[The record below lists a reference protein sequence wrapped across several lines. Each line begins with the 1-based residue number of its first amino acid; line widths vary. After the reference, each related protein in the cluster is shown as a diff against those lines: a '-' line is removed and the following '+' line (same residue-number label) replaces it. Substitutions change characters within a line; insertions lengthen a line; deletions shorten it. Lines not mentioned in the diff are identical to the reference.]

1 MQKKKLKIYALWGRG
16 RGNCIIKLMFQIYPQ
31 LFVIRRRLIKRE
43 CAVTVIQKYWRG
55 YRSRGGLKEKWVELT
70 KQLGVIRERL
80 DKATATAEPKDRLRA
95 RPSSAIDF
103 LFSIRDVAELICAV
117 KTLDI
122 ETRLSEDCCKKLSH
136 DENKPLAQLMNLIN
150 RMNRSVPHMEVRLN
164 Y

>member
-43 CAVTVIQKYWRG
+43 CAVTVIQKYWWG
-55 YRSRGGLKEKWVELT
+55 YRSKVVLKEKWVE
-70 KQLGVIRERL
+70 
-80 DKATATAEPKDRLRA
+80 PKDRLGA
-95 RPSSAIDF
+95 RTSSATDF

-122 ETRLSEDCCKKLSH
+122 ETRLSEDCCKKLS
-136 DENKPLAQLMNLIN
+136 
-150 RMNRSVPHMEVRLN
+150 
-164 Y
+164 

>member
-16 RGNCIIKLMFQIYPQ
+16 RGNCIIKLMFQINPQ

-55 YRSRGGLKEKWVELT
+55 YRSKVVLKEKWV
-70 KQLGVIRERL
+70 
-80 DKATATAEPKDRLRA
+80 EPKDRLRA
-95 RPSSAIDF
+95 RTSSAIDF

-122 ETRLSEDCCKKLSH
+122 ETRLSEDCCKNSLMH
-136 DENKPLAQLMNLIN
+136 DHGENMVRTNLW
-150 RMNRSVPHMEVRLN
+150 RS
-164 Y
+164 